1 MKKNKKIKKI
11 VNNKLNS
18 TKNLLI
24 ANKISYTPKISIIVP
39 VYNVAEYLSACLDSI
54 LNQTLK
60 EIEVICVNDG
70 STDSSL
76 EILRNYAEKDS
87 RISVVSREN
96 IGVGASR
103 NEAINLAKGEF
114 LSFMDPD
121 DYYPDNSV
129 LSAMYEA
136 AKKQNVKICGGSLVI
151 YDENKG
157 IEKRYPKGW
166 ETFEEDGM
174 IDYKDFQYDYGFQ
187 RYIYDTS
194 MIKKN
199 KIYFPNYRRFQDP
212 VFMIKAFWTAGKFYA
227 LNKHTYVYRYLHKSV
242 EWTEEKLY
250 HLLCG
255 LRDDLQFAAEHKLT
269 DLYSRTLDR
278 IKKDYKKDLLSQNSD
293 RLQEVK
299 KEIMD
304 LCIKNSKARY
314 KNASLGAK
322 VSVVM
327 PIYNAVPYLRECL
340 DSVLNQTLK
349 NIEIICVNDG
359 STDNSLDIIKEYAD
373 KDSRIKYID
382 KPNAGYGQTM
392 NCGIDMACG
401 EYIGIVEP
409 DDYIAL
415 DMYESLY
422 MKAKGNK
429 LDIVKSN
436 LAIFKGNEKRE
447 FQESKYLSDSAFY
460 DKIDTPYNL
469 QQYMTSFN
477 TCAAIYNRNL
487 LLGNK
492 IRYNETPGAAY
503 QDTSFWFKT
512 HCCAKKMCVLDK
524 DFYKYR
530 RDNPNQSVRNTKLGD
545 FLFYEY
551 ETVKE
556 FLLKNKKLQFIPLY
570 FYRKFKGCFWYLHV
584 LTPDLKEN
592 FLNQMR
598 EELLKDVK
606 AGIANTEMFSKSDI
620 SVYKNLL
627 SENYLKYFD
636 YLFNKKVSVII
647 PVYNTEKYLAQ
658 CLDSVLNQTLQDIE
672 VICVNDGSTDGSLE
686 ILNQYAAKDK
696 RIKIIDQKN
705 AGQGAARNSALK
717 IARGEYICFLDSDD
731 WLDKNTCK
739 ELYEYAK
746 KLNLDMI
753 NFEGINYDVV
763 KDNFYEVPGLKINY
777 VSNYNK
783 VYSKEE
789 VLSFIDKVTVSACL
803 MFYNADFIRNND
815 IKFPEGLFF
824 EDNYFMLK
832 ALNLVNRYGVMAKCF
847 YFRRKHS
854 EQTTANWNK
863 LFKDYIEIVTKIDEL
878 YNELHLENTDMYKV
892 MMNKYCLSAI
902 SIYQSFDPADRNQ
915 YTRDLYQCIKA
926 ISNKV
931 SLDKQ
936 ILTFLDKVKNNTFY
950 KEQLSNWYRRVRGV
964 FLNLDN
970 PKTYNEKMQWLKLYD
985 STPIKTQLADK
996 LLVRDWIKDR
1006 IGEEYLIPLYGVY
1019 DRFEDIDFSKLP
1031 EKFVIKCNHG
1041 CGYNIIVTDKS
1052 ALDLDEVKNKLDK
1065 WLAENF
1071 AFQAGFELHYRD
1083 IKPKIIIEK
1092 YIDPNISNHEIQ
1104 VWTFNGKIEFISV
1117 ETIKDIEDG
1126 ERGVFYE
1133 DGSRAK
1139 FEITP
1144 QHYKRLDGGFS
1155 KKAFNKAIE
1164 LSKKLLT
1171 DIPYVRIDF
1180 IEYEDTVI
1188 FREMTFTSGSG
1199 LSTIKPDRYNMVLGN
1214 MLKLPSLVYNIDTG
1228 EYYKLPRKSKTASYL
1243 LFPYYLVALGR
1254 KKKQYKRLMSRIIS
1268 KHLKTMRIDVKNYG
1282 DVDNN
1287 VDVNASGTRV
1297 IQPLWYANEKG
1308 HGSVIESSNEE
1319 QQIKITAIGNGILR
1333 FAFRAP
1339 DKRYKDKRF
1348 PLYIDYTSIKIDG
1361 RELLSKPVITWHDL
1375 PFRYEMPVKN
1385 GQVINIII
1393 NQRHHKYLKE
1403 DLKDIICK
1411 VMPLSTYVQKNANKL
1426 LKLLRSF
1433 ITKKSKV
1440 HIEDKFTKIIKICG
1454 IKFRVHD
1461 KHAEILDALNN
1472 MRLDINGVIKA
1483 QNIKLDRT
1491 EHAINNSVKQIE
1503 ERLDK
1508 QTRIV
1513 SAEVMGAQDK
1523 LNNSLMTI
1531 AQELYNGITAV
1542 LKDNVMDLN
1551 DNLIHMLK
1559 IHMYTINRQMDE
1571 IKEYYGELQQF
1582 TSDTLSIQHK
1592 QLKEEAKKLEESI
1605 NLVSSLIADI
1615 KENIN
1620 KNKQQLLSNIKSDI
1634 KSVTNLTQSL
1644 LKNNEESALN
1654 IMDVVNNMRDDIRSQ
1669 NVNIKSVADQT
1680 EEIVQDLKNSID
1692 AEFKAMPVE
1701 IEKKQQYIARLHYE
1715 PYWAN
1720 VYHDTI
1726 LNSTWLKDK
1735 AVSPGRWAV
1744 SYIVL
1749 YVLYRTL
1756 NEMKPMNILEC
1767 GLGQSSKLTVQY
1779 ANAHNANLTIFENNP
1794 DWIKFFE
1801 NNFLGAD
1808 KYIKLLDLEM
1818 VELVPPY
1825 KSRTYAGFKDSIKDK
1840 KFDMVL
1846 IDGPLG
1852 CERYSRPEI
1861 LDIVDNLAP
1870 SFIIM
1875 LDDMNRIG
1883 EQDIWKLL
1891 KEKLTKKGI
1900 AFVERLYASDKVL
1913 GVICS
1918 PDLQFLTSL

>member
-1 MKKNKKIKKI
+1 MAKKITKKSLRKSVATQN
-11 VNNKLNS
+11 VNGRIINVKNAFGDPD
-18 TKNLLI
+18 TKATLV
-24 ANKISYTPKISIIVP
+24 ISNNINYTPMVSVIIP
-39 VYNVAEYLSACLDSI
+39 VYNVSDYLYECLDSI
-54 LNQTLK
+54 INQTLK
-60 EIEVICVNDG
+60 EIEVICIDDG
-70 STDSSL
+70 STDNSL
-76 EILRNYAEKDS
+76 EILKKYAKKDNRITILKQDNLHAGIARNAGLAIATGKYLSFLDADDFFDLNMLENLFDIAEKDS
-87 RISVVSREN
+87 SDVV
-96 IGVGASR
+96 
-103 NEAINLAKGEF
+103 
-114 LSFMDPD
+114 
-121 DYYPDNSV
+121 
-129 LSAMYEA
+129 
-136 AKKQNVKICGGSLVI
+136 ICS
-151 YDENKG
+151 N
-157 IEKRYPKGW
+157 
-166 ETFEEDGM
+166 
-174 IDYKDFQYDYGFQ
+174 
-187 RYIYDTS
+187 YIYDQAQKKDVSHVIYGEKYLKGSPFTPSDFVDELCQICLPQAWTKLFRTS
-194 MIKKN
+194 NIRKNRVFFEKFVSCNDITFVYTALAVAN
-199 KIYFPNYRRFQDP
+199 KISITPKPYVHYRINTKINISSNRGEKADCF
-212 VFMIKAFWTAGKFYA
+212 VFAADKLIKN
-227 LNKHTYVYRYLHKSV
+227 LRYY
-242 EWTEEKLY
+242 KLY
-250 HLLCG
+250 NKF
-255 LRDDLQFAAEHKLT
+255 Q
-269 DLYSRTLDR
+269 YSVDQR
-278 IKKDYKKDLLSQNSD
+278 IKDCFKWEMKQCDERQAE
-293 RLQEVK
+293 RLVDTAESLFD
-299 KEIMD
+299 KELFSF
-304 LCIKNSKARY
+304 LCD
-314 KNASLGAK
+314 SLPK
-322 VSVVM
+322 VSVIIPV
-327 PIYNAVPYLRECL
+327 YNVSAYLQECL
-340 DSVLNQTLK
+340 ESIINQTLK
-349 NIEIICVNDG
+349 DIEIVCVNDG
-359 STDNSLDIIKEYAD
+359 STDNSLNILKEYAKKD
-373 KDSRIKYID
+373 KRIKIID
-382 KPNAGYGQTM
+382 QKNGGIGNAR
-392 NCGIDMACG
+392 NNGIRYAKAPYVLFVDS
-401 EYIGIVEP
+401 
-409 DDYIAL
+409 DDWL
-415 DMYESLY
+415 DLTCLE
-422 MKAKGNK
+422 K
-429 LDIVKSN
+429 L
-436 LAIFKGNEKRE
+436 
-447 FQESKYLSDSAFY
+447 Y
-460 DKIDTPYNL
+460 DKISSTDSDICIYGLQEYDESKNKFVEDAYYDTSCY
-469 QQYMTSFN
+469 
-477 TCAAIYNRNL
+477 
-487 LLGNK
+487 K
-492 IRYNETPGAAY
+492 IREHDICDFKEIKSFIFRRFGAFVKMY
-503 QDTSFWFKT
+503 KRDFFIQKNLFFPEKVLFEDVLT
-512 HCCAKKMCVLDK
+512 HVKAITLAKKISFCDE
-524 DFYKYR
+524 
-530 RDNPNQSVRNTKLGD
+530 N
-545 FLFYEY
+545 
-551 ETVKE
+551 
-556 FLLKNKKLQFIPLY
+556 LY
-570 FYRKFKGCFWYLHV
+570 FYRMNRKGSIMNVAKANPKVFDIFLALESVGRFLIKEHLDVYLRKEYKDFVNEQIAFHIRRTGDEALRKRFEKAAQEFKNNL
-584 LTPDLKEN
+584 
-592 FLNQMR
+592 
-598 EELLKDVK
+598 
-606 AGIANTEMFSKSDI
+606 S
-620 SVYKNLL
+620 LL
-627 SENYLKYFD
+627 STL
-636 YLFNKKVSVII
+636 KVSVII

-970 PKTYNEKMQWLKLYD
+970 PKTYNEKMQWLKLYNAI
-985 STPIKTQLADK
+985 PLKTKLADK

-1065 WLAENF
+1065 WLAENY
-1071 AFQAGFELHYRD
+1071 AFMAGFELHYRD

-1454 IKFRVHD
+1454 IQFRVHD